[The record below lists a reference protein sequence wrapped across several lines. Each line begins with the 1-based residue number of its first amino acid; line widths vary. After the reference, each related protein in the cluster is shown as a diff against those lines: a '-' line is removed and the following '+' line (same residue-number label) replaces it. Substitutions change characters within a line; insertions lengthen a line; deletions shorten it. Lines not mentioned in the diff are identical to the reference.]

1 MVQLQALNDML
12 NNNNIDQYIAQGI
25 TKKYFSEYYDEFN
38 FIVNH
43 YNTYNKVPDWE
54 TFLAKFN
61 DFEVVEVLEPVKYII
76 YNLKEEYLFDQ
87 GVKVFKEASTILE
100 QNAFDGLNNIVAKA
114 QKLLENT
121 TISEGTNINDMVE
134 QKKKDLQHKREMGG
148 MLGISSGMQELD
160 RILNGWL
167 PGEELVTIVGR
178 VNQGKSWLLQKFL
191 TEANKQNKRVLH
203 YSGEMGVLQVAYRN
217 DTLGLNYSNSQ
228 LMRGTIADGDYEQY
242 MQDMEKNKQLAEYR
256 VVTPNDFGGKM
267 LTVSMLRTLIKKH
280 KPDIIGI
287 DQISLMED
295 ERRLKGDA
303 TRTQYTHIAQDLF
316 NMSTEF
322 GIPIIVDAQANRN
335 KADMDKP
342 ENPELADIGESDG
355 IAQNSSR
362 VISLVQTKSGLSLKI
377 TKNRYGENNKK
388 LLYVWDIDCGV
399 LSYVVEEQQEDS
411 DNDDYVDAGLPL
423 RNNRELNEI
432 TDVF

>member
-25 TKKYFSEYYDEFN
+25 TKKYFTEYYDEFN
-38 FIVNH
+38 FIINH

-54 TFLAKFN
+54 TFLSKFT

-87 GVKVFKEASTILE
+87 GVKVFKEASAVLE

-114 QKLLENT
+114 QKLLDNT
-121 TISEGTNINDMVE
+121 VISEGTNINDMLE
-134 QKKKDLQHKREMGG
+134 QKKKDLEHKRQMNGI
-148 MLGISSGMQELD
+148 LGISSGMDELD

-191 TEANKQNKRVLH
+191 TEANKQFKKVLH

-217 DTLGLNYSNSQ
+217 DTLGKHYSNSQ
-228 LMRGTIADGDYEQY
+228 LMRGTIADGDYEAY
-242 MQDMEKNKQLAEYR
+242 MNDLEVDQGLPEYI

-295 ERRLKGDA
+295 ERRGKGDQ

-335 KADMDKP
+335 KADVDKP

-399 LSYVVEEQQEDS
+399 FSYVVEEQQ
-411 DNDDYVDAGLPL
+411 DNDDYVNPGLPL
-423 RNNRELNEI
+423 RNNKEFNDI

>member
-1 MVQLQALNDML
+1 M
-12 NNNNIDQYIAQGI
+12 
-25 TKKYFSEYYDEFN
+25 K
-38 FIVNH
+38 
-43 YNTYNKVPDWE
+43 
-54 TFLAKFN
+54 
-61 DFEVVEVLEPVKYII
+61 
-76 YNLKEEYLFDQ
+76 
-87 GVKVFKEASTILE
+87 
-100 QNAFDGLNNIVAKA
+100 
-114 QKLLENT
+114 
-121 TISEGTNINDMVE
+121 
-134 QKKKDLQHKREMGG
+134 
-148 MLGISSGMQELD
+148 ELD
-160 RILNGWL
+160 KILNGWL

-228 LMRGTIADGDYEQY
+228 LMRGTIADGDYKQY
-242 MQDMEKNKQLAEYR
+242 LEDMENNKQLAEYR

-316 NMSTEF
+316 NMSTQF

-335 KADMDKP
+335 KADVDNP

-362 VISLVQTKSGLSLKI
+362 VISLVQTKAGLSLKI

-399 LSYVVEEQQEDS
+399 FSYVVEEQQENNDH
-411 DNDDYVDAGLPL
+411 DDYVDAELPL
-423 RNNRELNEI
+423 RNNKQFNDI

>member
-114 QKLLENT
+114 QKLLDNT
-121 TISEGTNINDMVE
+121 VISEGTNINDMVE
-134 QKKKDLQHKREMGG
+134 QKKKDLDHKRQMGG

-228 LMRGTIADGDYEQY
+228 LMRGTIAD
-242 MQDMEKNKQLAEYR
+242 
-256 VVTPNDFGGKM
+256 
-267 LTVSMLRTLIKKH
+267 
-280 KPDIIGI
+280 
-287 DQISLMED
+287 
-295 ERRLKGDA
+295 
-303 TRTQYTHIAQDLF
+303 
-316 NMSTEF
+316 
-322 GIPIIVDAQANRN
+322 
-335 KADMDKP
+335 
-342 ENPELADIGESDG
+342 
-355 IAQNSSR
+355 
-362 VISLVQTKSGLSLKI
+362 
-377 TKNRYGENNKK
+377 
-388 LLYVWDIDCGV
+388 
-399 LSYVVEEQQEDS
+399 
-411 DNDDYVDAGLPL
+411 
-423 RNNRELNEI
+423 
-432 TDVF
+432 

>member
-100 QNAFDGLNNIVAKA
+100 QNAFDGLNNIVVKA
-114 QKLLENT
+114 QKLLDNT
-121 TISEGTNINDMVE
+121 VISEGTNINDMVE
-134 QKKKDLQHKREMGG
+134 QKKKDLDHKRQMGG

-335 KADMDKP
+335 KADVDKP

-399 LSYVVEEQQEDS
+399 FSYVVEEQQEDN
-411 DNDDYVDAGLPL
+411 NDDYVDAGLPL

>member
-335 KADMDKP
+335 KADVDKP

-399 LSYVVEEQQEDS
+399 VSYVVEEQQEDN
-411 DNDDYVDAGLPL
+411 NDDYVDAGLPL

>member
-25 TKKYFSEYYDEFN
+25 TKKYFTEYYDEFN

-267 LTVSMLRTLIKKH
+267 LTVSMLITLIKKH

-287 DQISLMED
+287 DQIS
-295 ERRLKGDA
+295 
-303 TRTQYTHIAQDLF
+303 
-316 NMSTEF
+316 
-322 GIPIIVDAQANRN
+322 
-335 KADMDKP
+335 
-342 ENPELADIGESDG
+342 
-355 IAQNSSR
+355 
-362 VISLVQTKSGLSLKI
+362 
-377 TKNRYGENNKK
+377 
-388 LLYVWDIDCGV
+388 
-399 LSYVVEEQQEDS
+399 
-411 DNDDYVDAGLPL
+411 
-423 RNNRELNEI
+423 
-432 TDVF
+432 

>member
-100 QNAFDGLNNIVAKA
+100 QNAFDGLNNIVVKA
-114 QKLLENT
+114 QKLLDNT
-121 TISEGTNINDMVE
+121 VISEGTNINDMVE
-134 QKKKDLQHKREMGG
+134 QKKKDLDHKREMGG

-242 MQDMEKNKQLAEYR
+242 MEDMEKNKQLAEYR

-335 KADMDKP
+335 KADVDKP

-399 LSYVVEEQQEDS
+399 FIYVLEEQQE

>member
-242 MQDMEKNKQLAEYR
+242 MEDMEKNKQLAEYR

-335 KADMDKP
+335 KADVDKP

-377 TKNRYGENNKK
+377 TKNR
-388 LLYVWDIDCGV
+388 
-399 LSYVVEEQQEDS
+399 
-411 DNDDYVDAGLPL
+411 
-423 RNNRELNEI
+423 
-432 TDVF
+432 

>member
-25 TKKYFSEYYDEFN
+25 TQKYFSEYYDEFN

-87 GVKVFKEASTILE
+87 GVKVFKEASAVLE

-114 QKLLENT
+114 QKLLDNT
-121 TISEGTNINDMVE
+121 VISEGTNINDMVE
-134 QKKKDLQHKREMGG
+134 QKKKDLDHKREMGG

-217 DTLGLNYSNSQ
+217 DTLGMNYSNSD
-228 LMRGTIADGDYEQY
+228 LMRGTIDDYDFERY
-242 MQDMEKNKQLAEYR
+242 LSDLEDNKNLPPYR
-256 VVTPNDFGGKM
+256 VITPNDLGGKM
-267 LTVSMLRTLIKKH
+267 LNISTLRSLIKKY
-280 KPDIIGI
+280 KPDIVGI

-316 NMSTEF
+316 NLSIEF
-322 GIPIIVDAQANRN
+322 GIPIIADAQANRN

-377 TKNRYGENNKK
+377 TKNRYGQNNKK
-388 LLYVWDIDCGV
+388 LIYVWDIDRGTFQ
-399 LSYVVEEQQEDS
+399 YITEERDVEDS
-411 DNDDYVDAGLPL
+411 GLPL
-423 RNNRELNEI
+423 RNNNS
-432 TDVF
+432 TDNPADVF